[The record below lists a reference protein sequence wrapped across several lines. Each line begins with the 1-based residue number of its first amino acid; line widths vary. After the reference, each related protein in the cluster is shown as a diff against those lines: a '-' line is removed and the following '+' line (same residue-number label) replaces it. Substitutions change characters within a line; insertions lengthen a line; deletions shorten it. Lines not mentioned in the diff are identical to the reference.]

1 MRSRFLALGAIAVV
15 SVSSVGLAAC
25 GDDESAA
32 AGEVSTQTTSEQGS
46 VTLTMPDDGM
56 SVDGAVTATVDLAD
70 FTINADAVGM
80 PPAPKEGHLHFAMDG
95 GTYDFPQYSGANGK
109 LAETLGVQGKYS
121 PSVEPR
127 ITYENLPPG
136 EHTLEVYLA
145 NNDHSNAGPSDSVTF
160 TVGDGSDATGSV
172 MFDAPADGST
182 VGNPVK
188 VAVGLTDLEVDAA
201 AVGKAAAAGKGHIHF
216 SMDGGKY
223 DLPRYSGAN
232 GELAVKLGVQGKY
245 SPGVTPSIT
254 YRNLPKGEHTL
265 TVFLANNDHSPAG
278 PTATTRFAVE

>member
-1 MRSRFLALGAIAVV
+1 MRSRLLALGAIAAV
-15 SVSSVGLAAC
+15 SLSAVGLAAC
-25 GDDESAA
+25 GDDETSAA
-32 AGEVSTQTTSEQGS
+32 GDVSTQTMSEQGS
-46 VTLTMPDDGM
+46 VTLTMPQGGM
-56 SVDGAVTATVDLAD
+56 SVDGKVTATVDLAD
-70 FTINADAVGM
+70 FMINADAVGM
-80 PPAPKEGHLHFAMDG
+80 APAPKEGHLHFSMDG

-121 PSVEPR
+121 PSVEPT

-172 MFDAPADGST
+172 IVDAPADGST
-182 VGNPVK
+182 VKNPVK
-188 VAVGLTDLEVDAA
+188 VMVDLNDFEIDAA
-201 AVGKAAAAGKGHIHF
+201 AVGKAAMAGQGHVHF

-245 SPGVTPSIT
+245 SPSVTPSIT

-265 TVFLANNDHSPAG
+265 TVFLANNDHSAAG
-278 PTATTRFAVE
+278 PTATTRFTVE

>member
-1 MRSRFLALGAIAVV
+1 MKSRLLAVGAIAAM
-15 SVSSVGLAAC
+15 SVSAVGLAAC
-25 GDDESAA
+25 GDDATTA
-32 AGEVSTQTTSEQGS
+32 AGEVSPQTTSEQGS
-46 VTLTMPDDGM
+46 VTLTMPEEGM
-56 SVDGAVTATVDLAD
+56 PVDGTVTAAVDLAE
-70 FTINADAVGM
+70 FMINADAVGM
-80 PPAPKEGHLHFAMDG
+80 APAPNEGHLHFSMDG

-127 ITYENLPPG
+127 ITYQNLPPG

-145 NNDHSNAGPSDSVTF
+145 NNDHSNAGPSDRVTF
-160 TVGDGSDATGSV
+160 TVGAGSDATGSV
-172 MFDAPADGST
+172 MFNAPADGST

-188 VAVGLTDLEVDAA
+188 VAVDLTDFKVDAA

-232 GELAVKLGVQGKY
+232 GDLAVKLGVQGKY
-245 SPGVTPSIT
+245 SPSVTPSIT

-278 PTATTRFAVE
+278 PTATTRFTVE